1 MNTHPLYPV
10 LAATILLA
18 GALTTFGRAPIA
30 TNDTYAV
37 SKDATL
43 AISAP
48 GVLAND
54 FDSNGHALS
63 VSALTSTPFVFD
75 GITFDQAFTPNL
87 YKSLTP
93 AAYSNAVVTLA
104 PSAVAG
110 SIANGF
116 PAITTGFLGSLSIG
130 LQFQDSPSASTTK
143 ALNLPSGDNGTLQ
156 RSGFELGWASGVM
169 LTNLTGD
176 DFVVFEAGTTGAP
189 EAFMV
194 QVHIASDD
202 IWSPW
207 VYVTPQSY
215 ANYNGRSDGLH
226 STKFNL
232 DAFGIPANGRVDAIR
247 IANITDEDRM
257 ADLSGE
263 GVVLPEDAGTTS
275 TTLPKAPGGG
285 TYAGGSLDPD
295 IVYVGGLHT
304 LGATI
309 PAYAATSE
317 LGATVSVNS
326 DGSFSY
332 DPSTSGTLQALGAGQ
347 SAVDSFYYLVTD
359 GFSGHTRGLVSVT
372 VSAPT
377 STQPRLVIVRSGSN
391 VIVKWP
397 NTASDFTLEST
408 PSFSPAGWQAVGL
421 TPVADGSDLTVTVDA
436 SSGTVFFR
444 LKKSSET

>member
-1 MNTHPLYPV
+1 MRTPIWSIVLV
-10 LAATILLA
+10 AVILAAGLPSA
-18 GALTTFGRAPIA
+18 FARAPIA

-43 AISAP
+43 SISAP
-48 GVLAND
+48 GVLGND
-54 FDSNGHALS
+54 FDSNSHTLS
-63 VSALTSTPFVFD
+63 VSPLTSQTFTFD
-75 GITFDQAFTPNL
+75 GITFDQAFTPNS
-87 YKSLTP
+87 YKSL
-93 AAYSNAVVTLA
+93 AAGTYSDAIVTVV
-104 PSAVAG
+104 PSNT
-110 SIANGF
+110 ANSLPGF
-116 PAITTGFLGSLSIG
+116 PDTTTTFFASLSIG
-130 LQFQDSPSASTTK
+130 RQFEDSASASTTK
-143 ALNLPSGDNGTLQ
+143 ALNLPAGNNGTAN
-156 RSGFELGWASGVM
+156 RSGFELGWTSGVM

-176 DFVVFEAGTTGAP
+176 DLVVFEAGSAGSP
-189 EAFMV
+189 EAYMV
-194 QVHIASDD
+194 QVHNAVDD
-202 IWSPW
+202 VWSAW
-207 VYVTPQSY
+207 VYIAPQSF
-215 ANYNGRSDGLH
+215 ANYNGQSDVLY

-263 GVVLPEDAGTTS
+263 GVVLPEDAGMTS

-309 PAYAATSE
+309 PAYAVTSD
-317 LGATVSVNS
+317 LGATVTVNS
-326 DGSFSY
+326 DGSFTY

-347 SAVDSFYYLVTD
+347 SAEDSFYYLVTD

-377 STQPRLVIVRSGSN
+377 VTQPMLVIVRSGSN

-397 NTASDFTLEST
+397 NTAADFTLEST
-408 PSFSPAGWQAVGL
+408 TSFSPTNWQAVGI

-436 SSGTVFFR
+436 SSGNAFFR
-444 LKKSSET
+444 LKKSSGT